1 MDSKFKIFVSGNQR
15 EFKVERIAIK
25 ELIKEDPF
33 YNNIFDVFIFEDTSA
48 TGESPENVYL
58 NEVRKSDVFIGLF
71 GDNYGEIKRDG
82 MSATE
87 IEYREFTK
95 GPNSINTFI
104 LVKKTE
110 NIDDKSREFINS
122 LDNTYSRFENLNEL
136 KRELRDSLFKF
147 ATQKNIISSKGF
159 DDRVEMLSSYDDV
172 DEEKVKEF
180 LRKSNI
186 TYNVG
191 NIEEDIEN
199 TLLNR
204 LKVLKKVDNKL
215 KLTNTGILLF
225 SKEPKKF
232 IPQNEIRVL
241 RFKGNTKTE
250 IIDRLY
256 INSTI
261 FDLLDKVETFFKRN
275 TRTAIKIEGFRRY
288 NIPEYPYTAI
298 REAIV
303 NAISHRDYDIFGTVI
318 TINIFYDRVE
328 IINPGKLMPPLTIDD
343 LGEMPVHRN
352 PHICDLLEKTDTMEK
367 AGSGIPRM
375 RESMEN
381 YGLTQPEFS
390 EKGDF
395 FKVVFNGPKE
405 NIMDLTPENEEEVIN
420 LDEKFGLNKR
430 QISALKIM
438 IESKNTMTVKKY
450 GEHFGVSRSTATRD
464 LKKLL
469 DLDLI
474 SKDKIKGKKETIYVI
489 V

>member
-1 MDSKFKIFVSGNQR
+1 MDNKFKIFVSGNQR
-15 EFKVERIAIK
+15 EFEVERRFIK
-25 ELIKEDPF
+25 ELIEEDPF

-58 NEVRKSDVFIGLF
+58 NEVKKSDVFVGLF
-71 GDNYGEIKRDG
+71 GDNYGEVKRDG
-82 MSATE
+82 MSATK
-87 IEYREFTK
+87 IEYQEFTK
-95 GPNSINTFI
+95 GPNSKNTFI

-110 NIDDKSREFINS
+110 NIDDNSREFISS
-122 LDNTYSRFENLNEL
+122 LDNTYSRFENLDEL
-136 KRELRDSLFKF
+136 KRELKNSLFKF
-147 ATQKNIISSKGF
+147 ATRKNIITSKSF
-159 DDRVEMLSSYDDV
+159 DDRVEMLSSYRDV

-180 LRKSNI
+180 LKKSNI

-191 NIEEDIEN
+191 SIMEDMEN

-204 LKVLKKVDNKL
+204 FKVLKKVDNEL

-225 SKEPKKF
+225 SKDPEKF

-241 RFKGNTKTE
+241 RFKGGTKTE

-261 FDLLDKVETFFKRN
+261 FDLINKVEAFFKRN
-275 TRTAIKIEGFRRY
+275 TRNAIKIEGFKRS

-303 NAISHRDYDIFGTVI
+303 NAISHRDYDISGTVI
-318 TINIFYDRVE
+318 TLNIFYDRVE
-328 IINPGKLMPPLTIDD
+328 IISPGKLMPPLTIDD

-352 PHICDLLEKTDTMEK
+352 RHICDLLQKTDYMEK

-381 YGLTQPEFS
+381 YGLQQPEFS

-395 FKVVFNGPKE
+395 FKVVFYGPKE
-405 NIMDLTPENEEEVIN
+405 NIMDLTPEDEEIID
-420 LDEKFGLNKR
+420 LDEKFDLNER
-430 QISALKIM
+430 QISTLKLMTNSSNGI
-438 IESKNTMTVKKY
+438 TVKKY
-450 GEHFGVSRSTATRD
+450 EQIFGVSISTAKRD
-464 LKKLL
+464 LNGLL
-469 DLDLI
+469 NLDLI
-474 SKDKIKGKKETIYVI
+474 SKEKIKGKRETLYVI
-489 V
+489 A